1 MSIVAMRKKWDTI
14 IKSRSG
20 NRKPSRA
27 IPLSCCPKKPYVV
40 KVVGPKNATDRAT
53 DRAADVTACEIYF
66 IDRKTVSTTN
76 CGVNCEVSRRNFN
89 VVKSDRGA
97 LSSGEYTRWLR
108 TQKLACES
116 KE

>member
-20 NRKPSRA
+20 NRSPAPAKP
-27 IPLSCCPKKPYVV
+27 PSCCPQKPHVV
-40 KVVGPKNATDRAT
+40 KRAGAKDASERT
-53 DRAADVTACEIYF
+53 EQVASCEADF
-66 IDRKTVSTTN
+66 IDRSTISTTN
-76 CGVNCEVSRRNFN
+76 CGVNCEVSRRNFS

-108 TQKLACES
+108 RQKLACES